1 MIDEGPR
8 IGLWGRFDVASFG
21 DAALPG
27 IYEREIRRRIP
38 SARVEPYG
46 PLGERR
52 SGLLDGG
59 FASVDLGEWSPR
71 RSAELADALD
81 CVVVVGDAIET
92 PDESLATDSA
102 VRASRFFIEG
112 LGGDLERRCPMVWS
126 AVGLPYELDR
136 AGGGRVREAVSKRA
150 DVSVR
155 DAISRERLARAGV
168 AGETSVVP
176 DPLFLLPRLFTAER
190 RSRRLEYLRHM
201 EWFPREAEPL
211 VIQGGRSLAGSAEEI
226 TREVEDA
233 LAGTDVPLL
242 LVEVDPERGDR
253 DFLDAVA
260 TFLKRPAF
268 RFPREA
274 TLADVVTVL
283 ANARAFVGTSDRG
296 ALAASSFGTPSRTL
310 VPPAPGGRGRRT
322 ADSVAALSGTVR
334 GLLRSGRD
342 VLASAPIEKPLDAH
356 FDRLAEIAES
366 AFLRRLREGG
376 DPVPRLV
383 RRVRELERRT
393 EDWSAAHAARTRQ
406 VIEERLRLAGLFDE
420 REARAR
426 EGLASEASC
435 LASEL
440 TSAAEQVSSLEA
452 RIAQGDEAEAASRLA
467 LDALRAERETLAD
480 ELARQRTDHVR
491 LEAGL
496 ERSREEIDGLRSALE
511 AARREASEAEEDA
524 DRKLRRAE
532 AALVDLRAEIERS
545 TARLEKARSEQ
556 ADVRVSQ
563 TLLFAELAEARSDA
577 SRFAETREGAVLR
590 AERERDFALAESA
603 RLVAEIGRLTTE
615 LGSLRAAAG
624 RTAMRG
630 LRGGRGA

>member
-8 IGLWGRFDVASFG
+8 IGLWGRFDVASFA

-27 IYEREIRRRIP
+27 IYEREIRRRVP
-38 SARVEPYG
+38 SAGVEPYA
-46 PLGERR
+46 PLGERH

-102 VRASRFFIEG
+102 IRASRFFVEG

-136 AGGGRVREAVSKRA
+136 AGGGRVRAAVSKRA

-155 DAISRERLARAGV
+155 DALSRKRLARAGV
-168 AGETSVVP
+168 AGEASVVP
-176 DPLFLLPRLFTAER
+176 DPLYFLPRLFTAEH

-201 EWFPREAEPL
+201 EWFPRGAEPL
-211 VIQGGRSLAGSAEEI
+211 VIQGGRSLAVSAEDVA
-226 TREVEDA
+226 REVEDA

-242 LVEVDPERGDR
+242 LVELDPGRGDG

-260 TFLKRPAF
+260 TFLKLPAF
-268 RFPREA
+268 RLPREA

-283 ANARAFVGTSDRG
+283 AHARAFVGASDRG
-296 ALAASSFGTPSRTL
+296 ALAAASFGTPSVTL
-310 VPPAPGGRGRRT
+310 VPPAPGGRGRR
-322 ADSVAALSGTVR
+322 AAASVAALSGTVR
-334 GLLRSGRD
+334 GLLRSRRD
-342 VLASAPIEKPLDAH
+342 PPASAPLEMALDAH

-366 AFLRRLREGG
+366 AFLRRLRQGG

-383 RRVRELERRT
+383 HRVREVERRI

-406 VIEERLRLAGLFDE
+406 VVEERLRFAGLLE
-420 REARAR
+420 REAQAR
-426 EGLASEASC
+426 EGFERVS
-435 LASEL
+435 SEL
-440 TSAAEQVSSLEA
+440 D
-452 RIAQGDEAEAASRLA
+452 RGRPA
-467 LDALRAERETLAD
+467 LDALHPERETLAD
-480 ELARQRTDHVR
+480 ELARRRTDHAR
-491 LEAGL
+491 LETGL
-496 ERSREEIDGLRSALE
+496 ERSREEIDGLRRALE
-511 AARREASEAEEDA
+511 AARHEASEAQEDA

-532 AALVDLRAEIERS
+532 TSLADLRTEVERS

-556 ADVRVSQ
+556 ADVRLTQ

-577 SRFAETREGAVLR
+577 SRFAETRQTREGAVLR
-590 AERERDFALAESA
+590 AERERDLALAEIE
-603 RLVAEIGRLTTE
+603 RLKAELD
-615 LGSLRAAAG
+615 SLRAAAG
-624 RTAMRG
+624 RTSLRG
-630 LRGGRGA
+630 LRVGRGA